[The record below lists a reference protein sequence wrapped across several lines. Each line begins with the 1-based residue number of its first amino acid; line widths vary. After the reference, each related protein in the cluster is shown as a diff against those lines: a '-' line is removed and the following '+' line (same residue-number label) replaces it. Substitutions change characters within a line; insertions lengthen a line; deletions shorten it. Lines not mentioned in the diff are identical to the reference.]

1 MMRSALTCFARRST
15 ALTPGTHRAAVA
27 LHAASIHRATT
38 AAAAAAAAPTKWRV
52 DVRHCSNYGGGGG
65 DDASGDSVSTVLT
78 VPRDQVGFLIGRGG
92 ASARLIEEKSM
103 ARLQFGE
110 TDPDTDST
118 EATIVVNGTA
128 DAVAAAVELVNASIE
143 QLMVIR
149 SDKASWD
156 ERSDR
161 GDIIT
166 QTLDI
171 PNVNASTIIG
181 RRGESI
187 NVIRDA
193 SQAKINISRDGDPRI
208 ATVEGT
214 PEAVA
219 VALEMLTARVD
230 ELAAAHAGA
239 TKIEIPTALIGGIFG
254 RGGTHIQMIQRESNA
269 NVNVAE
275 DVAGVGVRV
284 ASVTGTPEAI
294 DMAIEMLN
302 ARIEELQDR
311 Y

>member
-15 ALTPGTHRAAVA
+15 ALTPGTHRALIA

-38 AAAAAAAAPTKWRV
+38 TTTAAAATAAPAKWRV
-52 DVRHCSNYGGGGG
+52 DVRHCSNYGGG
-65 DDASGDSVSTVLT
+65 DSASGDSVSTVLT

-110 TDPDTDST
+110 TDPDT

-128 DAVAAAVELVNASIE
+128 EAVAAAVELVNASIE

-219 VALEMLTARVD
+219 VAIEMLTARVD

-239 TKIEIPTALIGGIFG
+239 TKFEIPSALIGGIFG

-275 DVAGVGVRV
+275 DLAGVGVRV